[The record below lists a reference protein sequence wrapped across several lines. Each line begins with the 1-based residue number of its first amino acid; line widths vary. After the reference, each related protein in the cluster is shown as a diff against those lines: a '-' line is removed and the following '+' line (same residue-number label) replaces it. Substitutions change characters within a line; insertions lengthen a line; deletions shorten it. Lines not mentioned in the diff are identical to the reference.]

1 MATEPHEFRPDWC
14 IAPAEHLREWM
25 EDNGVKPRLIAAIWS
40 GRDEER
46 KTAALALV
54 QDVLDRKPLT
64 ETHAAV
70 LARGTFIP
78 ARFWLGLETNYRN
91 GLAAGLKDVTDDSA
105 PAGAVQEDGGPVS
118 KLTKGT
124 MAAVVRAAPC
134 PYCREDAGQRCISSG
149 GRELARPHGD
159 RMAFYAMTDEGRREM
174 FPHMFKQPDG
184 R

>member
-1 MATEPHEFRPDWC
+1 MAAETHRWQPDWC

-78 ARFWLGLETNYRN
+78 ARFWLGLEHNYRA
-91 GLAAGLKDVTDDSA
+91 GLAAGLKDMTDD
-105 PAGAVQEDGGPVS
+105 
-118 KLTKGT
+118 
-124 MAAVVRAAPC
+124 
-134 PYCREDAGQRCISSG
+134 
-149 GRELARPHGD
+149 
-159 RMAFYAMTDEGRREM
+159 
-174 FPHMFKQPDG
+174 
-184 R
+184 